1 MWQRNLPIVFE
12 FLFSD
17 DGEKI
22 FKSVCRWRFFVA
34 IITNH
39 THHTETTTYL
49 VRVSFDLVILKARL
63 HWTFVVQQ
71 SATFVGKS
79 WRSKSS
85 SVDEVKTSPNNVG
98 DCWRLLVKD
107 RACSYFPTVGKC
119 WWREPIRRQIQI
131 TWLRVR
137 SCHVTVQNGS
147 FKVVVW
153 RDPRINHRIWE
164 ASMPLQHAI
173 KRLETKRGRLI

>member
-85 SVDEVKTSPNNVG
+85 SVDQVKTSANNVG
-98 DCWRLLVKD
+98 DCWWKIVRAAISQLCWEVLVAGANQATD
-107 RACSYFPTVGKC
+107 
-119 WWREPIRRQIQI
+119 
-131 TWLRVR
+131 LD
-137 SCHVTVQNGS
+137 HVTARTTLSGDCSKWQLPSGRIAGS
-147 FKVVVW
+147 GPQI
-153 RDPRINHRIWE
+153 DPW
-164 ASMPLQHAI
+164 
-173 KRLETKRGRLI
+173 RLIRGE